1 MIIGEVTDAVITA
14 SPLFRINARSV
25 TLESKCIDSGSRVK
39 LYTSHP
45 ALMYYFIRFTD
56 NGTRHSFAGRSLNVS
71 AYTFDDSTKAFA
83 NIRLSV
89 TDVRPI
95 LQVDDDGLVITTEA
109 RRIRTRDFS
118 RNMNFLK
125 MKFIVYKGLNVEAFA
140 LQLSDMYEDLVGRQL
155 IEPALNPVFVE
166 ERITRPQN
174 DPNTNRPVPRVMKT
188 IYSYNTA
195 VNRLEGF
202 WNHASLRYDALIND
216 GSPFDSSVFINN
228 LHDDDADTAS
238 HRSSTMFD

>member
-25 TLESKCIDSGSRVK
+25 TLESKCIDSGSRLK

-89 TDVRPI
+89 TDIRPI
-95 LQVDDDGLVITTEA
+95 LQVDDDGLVITTET
-109 RRIRTRDFS
+109 RRIRTRDFP
-118 RNMNFLK
+118 RTMNFLK
-125 MKFIVYKGLNVEAFA
+125 MKLIVYKGLNVEAFD
-140 LQLSDMYEDLVGRQL
+140 LQLGEM
-155 IEPALNPVFVE
+155 
-166 ERITRPQN
+166 
-174 DPNTNRPVPRVMKT
+174 PVPRVMKA

-195 VNRLEGF
+195 VNRLEGL
-202 WNHASLRYDALIND
+202 WNHAFLRYEALIND
-216 GSPFDSSVFINN
+216 TSPFDSFVFTND
-228 LHDDDADTAS
+228 LHDGDADTAS
-238 HRSSTMFD
+238 HRSSTTLD

>member
-1 MIIGEVTDAVITA
+1 MIIGEVTDAVISA

-39 LYTSHP
+39 LYISHP

-56 NGTRHSFAGRSLNVS
+56 NGTRHSFAGSLNVS

-95 LQVDDDGLVITTEA
+95 FQVDDDGLVITTET
-109 RRIRTRDFS
+109 RRIRTRDFP
-118 RNMNFLK
+118 RTINFLK
-125 MKFIVYKGLNVEAFA
+125 MKFIVYKDLNVEAFD
-140 LQLSDMYEDLVGRQL
+140 LQLSDMYEGLGNLIL
-155 IEPALNPVFVE
+155 IEPDLNPVFVE

-174 DPNTNRPVPRVMKT
+174 EPNTNRPVPQVMKT

-195 VNRLEGF
+195 VNRSEGL

-216 GSPFDSSVFINN
+216 ISPFDSSIFTND
-228 LHDDDADTAS
+228 LHDDDAGTAS